1 MSTMLLLE
9 TDMRTSAF
17 PIVLLTLASLP
28 HGARAQETCE
38 ERRNSAAVSTV
49 IGGGIG
55 ALLGSAV
62 AGREDRAI
70 GAVLGGIGGSLV
82 GRQVTPRTD
91 PDCATAYGYYD
102 NANRWHATGVRR
114 GAAKGYFD
122 NRGAWVEGAPSGYYD
137 ERGAWIAANDLQDA
151 AGSYDRRG
159 NWAPAAATGYRDS
172 SGRWIVG
179 AASGYY
185 NTRGRWVPGA
195 TSGHYDRNGRWL
207 VSTGPAD
214 RSAGQWGDRQH
225 LGFYDAEGVWRRG
238 IVTGFY
244 DAKGRWIATTAAG
257 SPAYPEGEAW
267 AMAPPPRADFAREA
281 FLLESRIMRG
291 QQTGEL
297 APMDGE
303 RGLNALDRLRWEER
317 GLPRY
322 SGAVRAGDAR
332 RMDGKLI
339 ALDNSL
345 NWIR

>member
-70 GAVLGGIGGSLV
+70 GAVLGGIGGALV

-195 TSGHYDRNGRWL
+195 TSGHYDRNGRW
-207 VSTGPAD
+207 
-214 RSAGQWGDRQH
+214 
-225 LGFYDAEGVWRRG
+225 
-238 IVTGFY
+238 
-244 DAKGRWIATTAAG
+244 IATTAAG

-267 AMAPPPRADFAREA
+267 AMAPPPRADFVREA